1 MKIKWTEENTAKTI
15 SSLIVVAGAILF
27 YFLFSHFKVVKSAV
41 SEVIDIISPF
51 IYGFIIAYILN
62 RPMNF
67 FENRAFRFCDKK
79 KPRPKLKRYLSI
91 ITVFI
96 IAVLII
102 SVLFYIVIP
111 QVSKSV
117 VSIVNALPD
126 YLRTFQTWAED
137 ILTRFHLNTEN
148 GIIDKLFVS
157 SSDIIQN
164 VTTFAMDKLPAIF
177 TFSKQFTSVILNI
190 FVGIIISIYMLAN
203 KERFL
208 AQVKKVMHA
217 LLPQRLTGK
226 VMVIAHS
233 SNERFNGFIIG
244 KLLDSLIIGII
255 CFIGTSLLNMP
266 YAMLVSVI
274 IGVTNIIPFFG
285 PFIGAIPS
293 ALIILIIEPIKAL
306 WFIIFIIV
314 LQQFDGNILGPK
326 ILGDSTG
333 LSAFW
338 VMFAI
343 LVGGGLFG
351 FMGMFIGVPTFAV
364 IFALIKEYITMRL
377 EKKNLP
383 TDTKEYASPEHEIKF

>member
-1 MKIKWTEENTAKTI
+1 MKLKWTQEHTAKTV
-15 SSLIVVAGAILF
+15 SSLIVVVGAILF
-27 YFLFSHFKVVKSAV
+27 YFLFSHFGVVKSSV
-41 SEVIDIISPF
+41 TKVISIISPF
-51 IYGFIIAYILN
+51 IYGFIISYILN

-67 FENRAFRFCDKK
+67 FENRVFKFCEKK
-79 KPRPKLKRYLSI
+79 KPRPKLKRHLSI
-91 ITVFI
+91 LTVFI
-96 IAVLII
+96 IAFLII
-102 SVLFYIVIP
+102 GILFYIVIP

-117 VSIVNALPD
+117 VSIVNTLPD

-137 ILTRFHLNTEN
+137 ILTKIHIDTES
-148 GIIDKLFVS
+148 GLIDKLFVS
-157 SSDIIQN
+157 SDEIIKN
-164 VTTFAMDKLPAIF
+164 ITSFAMNKLPAIF
-177 TFSKQFTSVILNI
+177 SFSKQFTSAILNI

-208 AQVKKVMHA
+208 AQIKKVIHA
-217 LLPQRLTGK
+217 FLPEKFTYKLIS
-226 VMVIAHS
+226 IAHS

-255 CFIGTSLLNMP
+255 CFIGSSLLNMP
-266 YAMLVSVI
+266 YAMLISVI

-306 WFIIFIIV
+306 WFIIFIII

-364 IFALIKEYITMRL
+364 IFALVKEYITSRL

-383 TDTKEYASPEHEIKF
+383 TDTKEYASPEHQIKF